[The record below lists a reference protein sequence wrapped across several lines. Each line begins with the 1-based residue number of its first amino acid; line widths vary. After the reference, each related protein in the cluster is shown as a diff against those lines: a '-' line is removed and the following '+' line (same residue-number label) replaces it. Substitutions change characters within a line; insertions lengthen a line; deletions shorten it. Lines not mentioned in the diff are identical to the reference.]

1 MVVVLSEVQFGLKTN
16 THLISE
22 QIARHEVQFP
32 LYYIHFEIGRKT
44 HLPRSSKEQFSFKRA
59 HVYSMFIQDVDKIMN
74 LFMHKIFTK

>member
-1 MVVVLSEVQFGLKTN
+1 MVVVLSEVQFGFKTN

-44 HLPRSSKEQFSFKRA
+44 HLPLPLTDKRA
-59 HVYSMFIQDVDKIMN
+59 HVYSRCRQNNEPVY
-74 LFMHKIFTK
+74 T